1 MTDQAMLSEKARPL
15 ARRLKNQTGKYLEA
29 CKIVLSGQEQ
39 LKKEPAMNTKA
50 ALAPVTAFQM
60 VHVASLMASKQYM
73 QPTQIDAVNGVF
85 AETLYGPPDDKWINF
100 LQKYEENKQL
110 DLSNQLLQFSED
122 VAVAM
127 LGSAAGMAVGSPLAI
142 MAKEFYIRNMGLVAE
157 HFGDKETRDVCIK
170 AIKDIHTPPDQES

>member
-1 MTDQAMLSEKARPL
+1 
-15 ARRLKNQTGKYLEA
+15 
-29 CKIVLSGQEQ
+29 
-39 LKKEPAMNTKA
+39 
-50 ALAPVTAFQM
+50 
-60 VHVASLMASKQYM
+60 
-73 QPTQIDAVNGVF
+73 
-85 AETLYGPPDDKWINF
+85 LYGPPDDKWINF